1 MSLMVIAVHSGYGH
15 TLRLAQALQDGAA
28 SVTGTRVEVIDVGAI
43 GERDWELLAQADAIV
58 FGAPTYMGGPSGV
71 FKTFADAS
79 SKAWFSQLWKD
90 KLAGGFTCSL
100 AMSGDKYSTLMYFV
114 TLAMQHGM
122 VWVGTAM
129 MPSAIAGAPDQ
140 VNRIGSSIGVMAQAD
155 NLPPEQTPPQG
166 DLDTARAYGERIA
179 RFARERARQGGA
191 GPGG

>member
-1 MSLMVIAVHSGYGH
+1 MSTVVIAYHSGYGH
-15 TLRLAQALQDGAA
+15 TLRLAQALQEGAR
-28 SVTGTRVEVIDVGAI
+28 SVTGTRVELINVGSIDDRGW
-43 GERDWELLAQADAIV
+43 DLLADADAIV

-79 SKAWFSQLWKD
+79 SKAWFSQVWKN

-129 MPSAIAGAPDQ
+129 MPSATPGAPDQ

-155 NLPPEQTPPQG
+155 NLPPEQSPPQG
-166 DLDTARAYGERIA
+166 DLDTAHAYGARIA
-179 RFARERARQGGA
+179 SFARARSVDRAQR
-191 GPGG
+191 